1 MGAARE
7 AVGVNEFD
15 GVFGA
20 GEGVAAVDS
29 LKSLVVGGFEAE
41 FEEDRMNRADRTNRT
56 NRTNRISIRNALKH
70 F

>member
-15 GVFGA
+15 GFLGA

-41 FEEDRMNRADRTNRT
+41 FEEDRMNRTNRADRTNRT
-56 NRTNRISIRNALKH
+56 NRINIRNALKH